1 MLPALQHQRAAARC
15 SSSSSCRTSVVS
27 ISSRPSPNLLV
38 AAAAAATA
46 TAAVR
51 RPPSVLLRSPPAAR
65 RPPRSLPATHIK
77 ATSKDDT
84 ATSAAALEAARA
96 RDRGLALRAEA
107 EAPFR
112 VLRLVFFGFSV
123 VSASIALLVSLPQ
136 LAGALGGARGALPRD
151 DVLINIAI
159 DGGAALI
166 FGLLFRADW
175 AARDKQLA
183 RLAREEALGALP
195 VALANGKNLPL
206 AALRG
211 TARPVLVAGTRQQ
224 VEAAAAAA
232 EPYRK
237 ELQRRGVVLIAA
249 AIYEDEAGGGGAGV
263 GAAAGQQ
270 QPQQQQGGEDPE
282 QDAKDLLRWRADVR
296 RPAAWREWL
305 DAQVGQSKASAD
317 KGGKGATTGLFVGLR
332 LDGRVRSSGLGS
344 PPWARYAAE
353 LPPLEGDKSWT
364 GFFSSFDGRV

>member
-1 MLPALQHQRAAARC
+1 MLPGLQQRGTAARG
-15 SSSSSCRTSVVS
+15 
-27 ISSRPSPNLLV
+27 SSR
-38 AAAAAATA
+38 TA
-46 TAAVR
+46 ITTRVR
-51 RPPSVLLRSPPAAR
+51 RPPSLLLSPPRDRHRTITAATKND
-65 RPPRSLPATHIK
+65 S
-77 ATSKDDT
+77 SSV
-84 ATSAAALEAARA
+84 SAAALEAAKA

-136 LAGALGGARGALPRD
+136 LAGALGGARGALARD
-151 DVLINIAI
+151 DVLVNIGVDA
-159 DGGAALI
+159 GAALI

-175 AARDKQLA
+175 SARDKQLA
-183 RLAREEALGALP
+183 RIAREEALGELP

-211 TARPVLVAGTRQQ
+211 SARPVLVAGTRAQ
-224 VEAAAAAA
+224 VNAAVAAA

-237 ELQRRGVVLIAA
+237 ELQRRGVVVIAA
-249 AIYEDEAGGGGAGV
+249 PIYGDGVEGGGGTAS
-263 GAAAGQQ
+263 AAPGEQQQQQ
-270 QPQQQQGGEDPE
+270 QPSDETD
-282 QDAKDLLRWRADVR
+282 KDLLRWRADVR
-296 RPAAWREWL
+296 RPDAWREWL
-305 DAQVGQSKASAD
+305 DAQIGASKASAD
-317 KGGKGATTGLFVGLR
+317 KGGAGASNGLFVGLR